1 MPEKF
6 TYDDTTDVLT
16 HSVTTAQK
24 DVLGADVVAECRVDH
39 YGPGIVAVRRDAAT
53 EAKLT
58 KAVRDKI
65 AARETAVNEAAAA
78 EAAAR
83 LAAEQ
88 QQ

>member
-1 MPEKF
+1 MAEKF
-6 TYDDTTDVLT
+6 TYDDAADVLT

-39 YGPGIVAVRRDAAT
+39 YGPGIVAVRRDPAL

-58 KAVRDKI
+58 KTIRDKI
-65 AARETAVNEAAAA
+65 TARETALNDAALA

-83 LAAEQ
+83 LAAEEQ
-88 QQ
+88 Q